1 MKRMNNN
8 PAFMSSLVQ
17 MENRNLDTDNSESS
31 SQDEHQP
38 QVTEVLT
45 LELTMSELLAHSAV
59 SEMNV

>member
-17 MENRNLDTDNSESS
+17 MENSTDNSESS

>member
-8 PAFMSSLVQ
+8 PAFMSSIVQ
-17 MENRNLDTDNSESS
+17 MENSTDNSESS